1 MAKDRI
7 KAKHILVKSKDKA
20 QMVLDELNSGIKFAD
35 LAKKHSDCPSK
46 KKGGSLGEFGRGQM
60 VREFERAAFALK
72 VGEVTKPVQTKFGWH
87 IIERTG

>member
-1 MAKDRI
+1 MAKDKI

-20 QMVLDELNSGIKFAD
+20 QTILDELNSGIKFAD
-35 LAKKHSDCPSK
+35 LAKKHSECPSK

-60 VREFERAAFALK
+60 VREFDRAVFALK
-72 VGEVTKPVQTKFGWH
+72 VGEVSKPVQTKFGWH